1 MILSKT
7 AVLTNA
13 DNTPDADGIIDSAG
27 DVINYSIS
35 LTNTDAVS
43 YSNPT
48 ITDPLIAAS
57 LDKTGD
63 GVVNLADAEGD
74 TNENGQIDPGETFV
88 WTGSYVVDQDD
99 IDIRGNYDSPADSD
113 GFNDSL
119 IRNEVFVAVS
129 NGQTEDAQVD
139 TLIDYD
145 PQLRVTK
152 TDDVF
157 NADNTDDLDD
167 IIDSAGDVIR
177 YNITVENIGNV
188 SLTNPVL
195 TDVLAAATLD
205 KNADGV
211 INGEDA
217 DGDEDS
223 DNVLDVGESWSFTGQ
238 YVVTQ
243 ADINNRGNYDGIDP
257 DSVNDN
263 MIQNVT
269 SITSSAITQSIS
281 GAGDVYTEVDFR
293 PLVEIVKTADVKNA
307 DGSPD
312 EDGAIDQAGGVIDY
326 TLSLTNVG
334 NVTLTNPVIAD
345 PLVAASMD
353 KDGNGLINAGDIVS
367 GDTNDDGIFDLGET
381 WVFTGQYQVTQ
392 ADLDAGGNYDGPDPN
407 TVNDNIIRNFAGGTF
422 NASGQ
427 QITRDAFAD
436 TPLAIS
442 PQIQVSK
449 SANVSSVDNAGD
461 DIIYTVTVQNTGNV
475 TLTNLVV
482 TDPLTG
488 LSETIASLAPGA
500 SASFDVTY
508 EATQADFDTNGDG
521 DGDIDNTATANS
533 DQTDA
538 VQASATVDLVRVP
551 ELAITK
557 TANVASVDAAGDD
570 IIYTVSVEN
579 TGNITLTNLLVT
591 DPMTGLSETIA
602 SLAPGASQSFNVTY
616 EATQA
621 DFDNRG
627 GGDGDIDNTATAD
640 SDQTD
645 AVDAS
650 ATVSLA
656 YGPSL
661 TITKSANVASVDE
674 AGDDIV
680 YTVSVQNTGNV
691 TLTNLVVNDPMTGL
705 SETIASL
712 APGASAS
719 FDVTYE
725 ATQADF
731 DTNGGG
737 DGDIDNTATADSDQ
751 TDATQASASV
761 ELDRDAMLAISKSAN
776 VVSVDQAGD
785 DIVYTVSVQNT
796 GNVTLTNLVV
806 NDPMTGLSETIASLA
821 PGASASFDITY
832 EATQADFDTNGGGD
846 GDIDNTATADSD
858 QTDAAQASAEVD
870 IVYDPDLSIEKMAD
884 VSSVDSVG
892 DLINYTIV
900 VSNTGNITLENVVLS
915 DSLIAGSLDNDLDN
929 DGVINGDD
937 GDGLLEVGES
947 WTWNGQYVVSQGDID
962 MANASSENPYLIRN
976 TATVDTQ
983 QTDPESATETVEI
996 LKTDFEGLS
1005 PGYWKNTPEDWDGFV
1020 LTQSFEDFFFG
1031 GQNAD
1036 VDWTI
1041 KTSEKGRDKFQVVDD
1056 ITFQQALAL
1065 TGGDAAALA
1074 RGAVAAVL
1082 NARDEDV
1089 SYRFTEDQIKAWVKA
1104 ALTGEDLD
1112 LDGDGNTD
1120 LEAGDDA
1127 VDGLKDMLDYNN
1139 NLGVM

>member
-751 TDATQASASV
+751 TDA
-761 ELDRDAMLAISKSAN
+761 
-776 VVSVDQAGD
+776 
-785 DIVYTVSVQNT
+785 
-796 GNVTLTNLVV
+796 
-806 NDPMTGLSETIASLA
+806 
-821 PGASASFDITY
+821 
-832 EATQADFDTNGGGD
+832 
-846 GDIDNTATADSD
+846 
-858 QTDAAQASAEVD
+858 AQASAEVD